1 MYINIG
7 IGTIALAFFGFGIYS
22 NMQSTGSNG
31 GSNVAVVSS
40 NDLAMDEPP
49 QIGDMAPEIEQ
60 TGLNGKKIKL
70 SSLRGKIVLIDFWA
84 SWCGPC
90 RGENPNLVA
99 AYKKYKKAEFK
110 TAKGFEIFSVSLDS
124 DKKKWETAIK
134 ADKLEWKNHVSDL
147 QGWSNLAAI
156 KYSVESIPMN
166 YLIDETGKIIDMN
179 LREMD
184 LHIAIDKLVKK
195 L

>member
-1 MYINIG
+1 MTYINIG
-7 IGTIALAFFGFGIYS
+7 IGTVALAFFGFGIYKNIGPGNNANS
-22 NMQSTGSNG
+22 GTGS
-31 GSNVAVVSS
+31 SNEVVI
-40 NDLAMDEPP
+40 AEPP
-49 QIGDMAPEIEQ
+49 QIGDIAPEIDQ
-60 TGLNGKKIKL
+60 AGLNGKKIKL
-70 SSLRGKIVLIDFWA
+70 SSLRGKIVLVDFWA

-124 DKKKWETAIK
+124 DKKKWEAAIK

-166 YLIDETGKIIDMN
+166 FLLDESGKIIAMN

-184 LHIAIDKLVKK
+184 LHLAIDKLVKK